1 MDVPVNYKKDFH
13 DIFGKLPLN
22 ENVQESLY
30 KQAERLLDFAG
41 RHEGEERMLAIDART
56 GEFIAD
62 NFERPG
68 QIGGTGFTP
77 EEERKIESC
86 KNFIIVMHNHSYNGP
101 PSAQDLLTYLHNDKI
116 KISFIICHDGTLFGI
131 YAVKKE
137 FEKSYKEC
145 LEQAKE
151 RISDIDEAKRVA
163 RAAIYK
169 ANEQL
174 SRSERLFDVRRFDGH
189 GRRS

>member
-1 MDVPVNYKKDFH
+1 MDVTANYKKDFH

-22 ENVQESLY
+22 ETVQESLY
-30 KQAERLLDFAG
+30 KQAVRLLEFADG
-41 RHEGEERMLAIDART
+41 HEGEERMFAIDART
-56 GEFIAD
+56 GESIAD

-68 QIGGTGFTP
+68 QLGGTGFAS
-77 EEERKIESC
+77 EEKRRIGSC
-86 KNFIIVMHNHSYNGP
+86 KNHIIVMHNNSHNDP
-101 PSAQDLLTYLHNDKI
+101 PSAQDLLTYLHSDKI
-116 KISFIICHDGTLFGI
+116 KISFIICPDGILFGI

-151 RISDIDEAKRVA
+151 RFSDIDEAKH
-163 RAAIYK
+163 AAMADLYK

-174 SRSERLFDVRRFDGH
+174 SRSERLFDVRRFEWQL
-189 GRRS
+189 